1 MDFNDNRY
9 SQSVVG
15 YDLFY
20 QSVYSIWGSKG
31 NLNLSRAY
39 NVPPNIPVNLEIQ
52 TDNLNEKISIDP
64 VDHFELMINV
74 FSNELKTSNTSLF
87 DFEKD
92 LLNQAKVM
100 EAARISEKEKR
111 YVEINEIR

>member
-1 MDFNDNRY
+1 M
-9 SQSVVG
+9 
-15 YDLFY
+15 
-20 QSVYSIWGSKG
+20 
-31 NLNLSRAY
+31 SRAY

-74 FSNELKTSNTSLF
+74 FANELKTSNTSLF

-111 YVEINEIR
+111 YVAINEIQ

>member
-1 MDFNDNRY
+1 M
-9 SQSVVG
+9 
-15 YDLFY
+15 
-20 QSVYSIWGSKG
+20 
-31 NLNLSRAY
+31 
-39 NVPPNIPVNLEIQ
+39 EIQ

-74 FSNELKTSNTSLF
+74 FANELKASNTSLF

-111 YVEINEIR
+111 YVVINEIQ

>member
-1 MDFNDNRY
+1 M
-9 SQSVVG
+9 
-15 YDLFY
+15 
-20 QSVYSIWGSKG
+20 
-31 NLNLSRAY
+31 
-39 NVPPNIPVNLEIQ
+39 EIQ

-74 FSNELKTSNTSLF
+74 FANELKTSNTSLF

-111 YVEINEIR
+111 YVAINEIQ